1 MPTNVLRN
9 NQSYPELGYRIDGKG
24 IAYDLQTNQSL
35 SRQEVDRRI
44 AMAEDADPTSND
56 FAERERKRG
65 GIAGVYDRN
74 KGYIN
79 PIAEIG
85 LGLIPGVGPALAAAY
100 GAATGF
106 DREGQGGIGYDAKKG
121 ALGAV
126 SGYGLGKLG
135 GGIGNAVQTGARV
148 AEGNGMLTGIKEG
161 AKTMLPSGSV
171 GGIAKSLIGGNT
183 GGLTA
188 ADWLKTIAGGVGA
201 GLNYKSDQAAQ
212 EEAKN
217 RFARTQ
223 GQSELQTAANAQNLI
238 NRAPMADNAQ
248 ALLMARMG
256 SAPTTF
262 APRDF
267 TKGPISAQS
276 MAAPATGGPQDALAA
291 ARTAAGAYQPGQ
303 GGVDTS
309 VLELLKKRMLARNA

>member
-1 MPTNVLRN
+1 MSWLSEALKRNHLDVLNKIAKPVQAVVNPMLDKMPVVG
-9 NQSYPELGYRIDGKG
+9 SVKAGVEALGDLVPGAPKG
-24 IAYDLQTNQSL
+24 TDQSL
-35 SRQEVDRRI
+35 PLS
-44 AMAEDADPTSND
+44 
-56 FAERERKRG
+56 
-65 GIAGVYDRN
+65 
-74 KGYIN
+74 
-79 PIAEIG
+79 
-85 LGLIPGVGPALAAAY
+85 
-100 GAATGF
+100 
-106 DREGQGGIGYDAKKG
+106 
-121 ALGAV
+121 
-126 SGYGLGKLG
+126 
-135 GGIGNAVQTGARV
+135 
-148 AEGNGMLTGIKEG
+148 
-161 AKTMLPSGSV
+161 
-171 GGIAKSLIGGNT
+171 
-183 GGLTA
+183 GLTA

-267 TKGPISAQS
+267 TKGPISAQG

>member
-1 MPTNVLRN
+1 MSWLSSWLDKQGGV
-9 NQSYPELGYRIDGKG
+9 GKTLNK
-24 IAYDLQTNQSL
+24 IAKPVQA
-35 SRQEVDRRI
+35 I
-44 AMAEDADPTSND
+44 A
-56 FAERERKRG
+56 
-65 GIAGVYDRN
+65 
-74 KGYIN
+74 N
-79 PIAEIG
+79 PILDTIPVVGQVKQG
-85 LGLIPGVGPALAAAY
+85 LELVGDYVPGAPKNE
-100 GAATGF
+100 TP
-106 DREGQGGIGYDAKKG
+106 
-121 ALGAV
+121 
-126 SGYGLGKLG
+126 S
-135 GGIGNAVQTGARV
+135 T
-148 AEGNGMLTGIKEG
+148 T
-161 AKTMLPSGSV
+161 LPSS
-171 GGIAKSLIGGNT
+171 
-183 GGLTA
+183 GLTA
-188 ADWLKTIAGGVGA
+188 ADCLKVISGGVGA
-201 GLNYKSDQAAQ
+201 GLNYKNDKAAQ
-212 EEAKN
+212 EEATN